1 MLVPWRVH
9 FNDQFP
15 QITHV
20 GSFEMV
26 GHHLPGIYVLCFH
39 SWTCTIG
46 HPVFEGLPDFLVFC
60 WEPKREANNN
70 SENLELGEKL
80 WEESSQ
86 HLNFELS

>member
-1 MLVPWRVH
+1 MLYFR
-9 FNDQFP
+9 
-15 QITHV
+15 
-20 GSFEMV
+20 
-26 GHHLPGIYVLCFH
+26 

-46 HPVFEGLPDFLVFC
+46 HPVFEGLPDFWCSVGDLKS
-60 WEPKREANNN
+60 KREANNN